1 MKLRLHSYVQLQNS
15 TYKLLLAMIP
25 PTLPCRSIGTAPN
38 VGDIQC
44 DDSIMYKTQSCS
56 AVWPTSILVRIV
68 FFGGHAYMQILLVFF
83 VKKKGGGANL
93 HLLLKWSKQ
102 TNKRKKHFDN
112 HCFKVHLFVRKC
124 ALVSKYTYFC
134 LIHTKKVFFFIRNC
148 LRNKSMQ
155 FITETKLY

>member
-1 MKLRLHSYVQLQNS
+1 
-15 TYKLLLAMIP
+15 MIP

-83 VKKKGGGANL
+83 VKKRGGGQL
-93 HLLLKWSKQ
+93 TFVVKMEQ
-102 TNKRKKHFDN
+102 TNKQ
-112 HCFKVHLFVRKC
+112 
-124 ALVSKYTYFC
+124 
-134 LIHTKKVFFFIRNC
+134 TKKAFW
-148 LRNKSMQ
+148 
-155 FITETKLY
+155 

>member
-83 VKKKGGGANL
+83 VKKRGGANL